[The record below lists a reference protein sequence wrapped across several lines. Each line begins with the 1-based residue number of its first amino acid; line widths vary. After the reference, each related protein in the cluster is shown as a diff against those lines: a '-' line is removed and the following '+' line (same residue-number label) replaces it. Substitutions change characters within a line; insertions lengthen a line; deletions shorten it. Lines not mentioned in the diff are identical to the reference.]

1 MATMIAAH
9 GHTVEDQAVHDRKMR
24 FGMIFYIL
32 TDVVLAIFLTAAYPF
47 LRTLNNVQGWFPYHF
62 QLDFS
67 SGNMITIALIVS
79 AVLYFIGY
87 RALKAGS
94 QGLFRGA
101 IVLAALL
108 MIGSF
113 IAQIMQMGKFP
124 FAASD
129 GSFAST
135 FVVLS
140 GYHAYHLAFGTIF
153 GLGVGI
159 RALRGRYSS
168 GNTLGVQLIGYYW
181 YWAVLY
187 SIVLTLLPIL
197 LPPALS

>member
-1 MATMIAAH
+1 MIAAH
-9 GHTVEDQAVHDRKMR
+9 AHSADEQAMNDRKLR

-32 TDVVLAIFLTAAYPF
+32 TDVVLAIFLTVSYPF

-62 QLDFS
+62 GLNFT
-67 SGNMITIALIVS
+67 SGNIITIVLVAS
-79 AVLYFIGY
+79 GVLYFIGY

-94 QGLFRGA
+94 QGLFKA
-101 IVLAALL
+101 ALTLAVLL

-113 IAQIMQMGKFP
+113 IAQIKVMGTFP
-124 FAASD
+124 FAATD

-135 FVVLS
+135 YIVLS
-140 GYHAYHLAFGTIF
+140 AYHAYHLAFGTF
-153 GLGVGI
+153 FGVGLAN
-159 RALRGRYSS
+159 RALRGRYSQDRS
-168 GNTLGVQLIGYYW
+168 VGVQLIGYYW